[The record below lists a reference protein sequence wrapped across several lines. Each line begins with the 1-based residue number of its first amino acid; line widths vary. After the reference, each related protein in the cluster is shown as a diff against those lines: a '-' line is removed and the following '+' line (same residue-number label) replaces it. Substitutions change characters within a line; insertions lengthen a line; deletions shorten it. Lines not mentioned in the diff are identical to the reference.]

1 MSDATGL
8 SPFRGKV
15 RGYIIPTTHFKNRP
29 FAKVKT
35 EAFVEFAAEPGSA
48 YKPVPPVPEIK
59 EVKPNPEEVVKPTL
73 KISNSNLNDVGVSSF
88 SLSSIRIKNEAKRK
102 LAEKIPEVNEANTPF
117 TQEALLTLWKKYID
131 EKLEER
137 ESNIAAILEMSTPE
151 LNSPHKILL
160 KSSNSLN
167 RVELQKELTH
177 LLPYLSEALNNYQ
190 ITYEISV
197 VRIQNQEV
205 VYGAKEK
212 YEHLKQINP
221 NIEILRKEFDL
232 DI

>member
-29 FAKVKT
+29 LAKVKT
-35 EAFVEFAAEPGSA
+35 EAYVKFAAEPGSE
-48 YKPVPPVPEIK
+48 YKSVPSVSKIK
-59 EVKPNPEEVVKPTL
+59 QVKPNTKEVVKPSL
-73 KISNSNLNDVGVSSF
+73 KVSHSNLTDVGVSSF
-88 SLSSIRIKNEAKRK
+88 SLSSIRVKNEAKRK

-131 EKLEER
+131 EKLEEG
-137 ESNIAAILEMSTPE
+137 ESNIAAILEMSTPK

-160 KSSNSLN
+160 KSSNNLN
-167 RVELQKELTH
+167 QVELQKELTH
-177 LLPYLSEALNNYQ
+177 LLPYLSQALNNFK
-190 ITYEISV
+190 ITYEINV
-197 VRIQNQEV
+197 VRIQNQV
-205 VYGAKEK
+205 VAHGAKEK
-212 YEHLKQINP
+212 YEHLKKINP
-221 NIEILRKEFDL
+221 NIEILKKEFDL

>member
-35 EAFVEFAAEPGSA
+35 EAFVEFAADPGSA
-48 YKPVPPVPEIK
+48 YKPLPSVPEIK
-59 EVKPNPEEVVKPTL
+59 EVKPNPMEVVKPTL
-73 KISNSNLNDVGVSSF
+73 KISNSNLTDVGVSSF

-117 TQEALLTLWKKYID
+117 TQEALLMLWKKYID
-131 EKLEER
+131 EKLEQG

-151 LNSPHKILL
+151 LNPPHKIFL

-167 RVELQKELTH
+167 RMELQKELTH
-177 LLPYLSEALNNYQ
+177 LLPYLSQALNNYQ
-190 ITYEISV
+190 ITYDISV
-197 VRIQNQEV
+197 FRIQNQEL
-205 VYGAKEK
+205 VYDAKEK

-221 NIEILRKEFDL
+221 NIEVLRKEFDL
-232 DI
+232 DV

>member
-1 MSDATGL
+1 MFDATGL

-29 FAKVKT
+29 LAKVKT
-35 EAFVEFAAEPGSA
+35 EASVKFAAEPGSG
-48 YKPVPPVPEIK
+48 YKPVPLVREVK
-59 EVKPNPEEVVKPTL
+59 EVKPNPKEVVKPSL
-73 KISNSNLNDVGVSSF
+73 KISNSSLTDLGVSTF

-102 LAEKIPEVNEANTPF
+102 LAEKISEVNEANTPF
-117 TQEALLTLWKKYID
+117 TQEELLTLWKKYID
-131 EKLEER
+131 EKLEEG

-167 RVELQKELTH
+167 RLELQKELTH
-177 LLPYLSEALNNYQ
+177 LLPFLSQALNNFK

-197 VRIQNQEV
+197 VSIQNQEV

>member
-29 FAKVKT
+29 FTKVKK
-35 EAFVEFAAEPGSA
+35 EAFVEFDAEPGPA
-48 YKPVPPVPEIK
+48 YKPVSSVPEIK

-73 KISNSNLNDVGVSSF
+73 KISNSNLTDVGVSSF

-102 LAEKIPEVNEANTPF
+102 LAEKTPEVNEANTPF

-131 EKLEER
+131 EKLEEG

-151 LNSPHKILL
+151 LNSPYKILL

-177 LLPYLSEALNNYQ
+177 LLPYLSQALNNYQ
-190 ITYEISV
+190 ITYEISI

-212 YEHLKQINP
+212 YEYLKQINP

>member
-48 YKPVPPVPEIK
+48 YKPVPSVPEI
-59 EVKPNPEEVVKPTL
+59 NPEEVVKPTL

-88 SLSSIRIKNEAKRK
+88 SLSSIRIKNEAKKK
-102 LAEKIPEVNEANTPF
+102 LAEKTPEVNEANTPF

-131 EKLEER
+131 EKLEEG

-177 LLPYLSEALNNYQ
+177 LLPYLSQALNNYQ

-205 VYGAKEK
+205 VYGTKEK